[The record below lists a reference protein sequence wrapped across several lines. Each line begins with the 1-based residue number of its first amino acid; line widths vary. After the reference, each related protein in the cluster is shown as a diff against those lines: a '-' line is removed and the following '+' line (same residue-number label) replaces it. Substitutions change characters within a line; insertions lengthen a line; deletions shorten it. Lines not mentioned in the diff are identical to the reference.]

1 MPRQLLVWALG
12 GDYEVSSAFD
22 DAKITFNGV
31 EFPITEVTY
40 SYDRE
45 NGHRE
50 ERLLGPSPTGHFTIK
65 TEMVLTD
72 EGREFFKWLGW
83 SMFRTDVTPDGT
95 VGRACIGV
103 HMWRSLADWILPLH
117 RRPSISGYWRNAL
130 AARYFVNTGR
140 VQHKGVNVRDA
151 RENVLLGFYVSGNQ
165 REVLEAYDR
174 IRREAGDFEAD
185 ELGGL
190 N

>member
-1 MPRQLLVWALG
+1 MK
-12 GDYEVSSAFD
+12 DSEID
-22 DAKITFNGV
+22 EAKLTFNGV

-50 ERLLGPSPTGHFTIK
+50 ERLLGPSPTGPFTIECK
-65 TEMVLTD
+65 GMLTEQD
-72 EGREFFKWLGW
+72 CEFFRWLGW
-83 SMFRTDVTPDGT
+83 RMFPNITPDGT

-103 HMWRSLADWILPLH
+103 CMWRSLADWILPLH

-130 AARYFVNTGR
+130 AARYWVNPGR
-140 VQHKGVNVRDA
+140 VKHNGSFVRDS
-151 RENVLLGFYVSGNQ
+151 RENVLLGWYVPGNQ
-165 REVLEAYDR
+165 REVLEVYER
-174 IRREAGDFEAD
+174 IRREAGDFDVD